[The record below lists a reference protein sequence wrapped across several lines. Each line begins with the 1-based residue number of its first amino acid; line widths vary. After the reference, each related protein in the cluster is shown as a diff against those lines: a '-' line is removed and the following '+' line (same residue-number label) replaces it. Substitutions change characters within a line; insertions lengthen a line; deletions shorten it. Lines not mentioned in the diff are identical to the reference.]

1 MTFLYKANTERGAE
15 WARFFAARA
24 PELPFRLW
32 PDVGEPKDVRYLA
45 AWMPPEDVGTAFP
58 NLELIFSVGAG
69 ADQFDLSK
77 LPPHIPLIRMMEP
90 GIAESMVEY
99 VTMAVLALHRNL
111 VNYIAQQ
118 REQSWHEIRIT
129 PAAKRRVGV
138 MGLGMLGQAVLD
150 RLTSFGFPLAG
161 WSRSPRT
168 IDGVD
173 CYAGADA
180 LPDFLAHTDILICLL
195 PLTEETRG
203 ILNQALFARLP
214 RGASLVNVGRGGHL
228 VEADLLAALSQGML
242 SAAVLDVAEREP
254 LPADH
259 PFWNHPRILLTPHI
273 ASMTSPAAAVDYVL
287 DTIARHHRGEALP
300 GRVDRDRGY

>member
-1 MTFLYKANTERGAE
+1 MTFLYKANAERGAE
-15 WARFFAARA
+15 WARCFAARA

-32 PDVGEPKDVRYLA
+32 PDVGEPEDVRYLA

-118 REQSWHEIRIT
+118 REQSWREIRIT

-150 RLTSFGFPLAG
+150 RLASFGFPLAG

-180 LPDFLAHTDILICLL
+180 LPDFLARTDILICLL

-203 ILNQALFARLP
+203 ILNQALFACLP
-214 RGASLVNVGRGGHL
+214 RGAGLVNVGRGGHL
-228 VEADLLAALSQGML
+228 VEADLLVALSQGTP
-242 SAAVLDVAEREP
+242 SAAVLDVAQREP

-259 PFWNHPRILLTPHI
+259 PFWNDPRILLTPHI
-273 ASMTSPAAAVDYVL
+273 ASMTSPAAAVDFVL
-287 DTIARHHRGEALP
+287 DTIARHRRGEHLA
-300 GRVDRDRGY
+300 GRIDRDRGY

>member
-118 REQSWHEIRIT
+118 REQTWHEIRIT

-180 LPDFLAHTDILICLL
+180 LPDFLARTDILICLL
-195 PLTEETRG
+195 PLTDETRG
-203 ILNQALFARLP
+203 ILNQPLFARLP

-287 DTIARHHRGEALP
+287 DTITRHHRGEALP